1 MRNQLK
7 SLGRRILT
15 PRGGLI
21 AGLAV
26 ILLGNAAVLARVAYN
41 RTGEPEV
48 WTFSE
53 REFSRSWRYYH
64 RRNSENSGI
73 TLHLSWQGAP
83 TGSLNDT
90 GYRRLGRNVP
100 VDRSQLEAL
109 GYATEYDC
117 GFPSGRRP
125 DRIERRVWVALELD
139 GPAHRRHIAELE
151 RHLKEQTDEA
161 DTEPS
166 KSEQRRLEVIR
177 KRLDDLEHRSSR
189 LYAVDMALGEGALK
203 QRYGEDGRYLILP
216 AVVMPRYDCKEE
228 TSVYIRRLFNTSIH
242 VPKRHRA
249 TFERLIERGSRDS
262 TRPFEV
268 TVAYGR
274 LHEPWLQNIN
284 PGRGGIDQTSPVGK

>member
-7 SLGRRILT
+7 TFGRRILT
-15 PRGGLI
+15 ARGGLI

-53 REFSRSWRYYH
+53 REFSRTWRYYH
-64 RRNSENSGI
+64 RRNRENSGI

-83 TGSLNDT
+83 AGPLDDT
-90 GYRRLGRNVP
+90 GYRRFGRSVP
-100 VDRSQLEAL
+100 VDRAQLEAL

-117 GFPSGRRP
+117 ERPADRRP

-139 GPAHRRHIAELE
+139 GPAHRRHIARVK
-151 RHLKEQTDEA
+151 RHLEEQVAEA
-161 DTEPS
+161 GAEPS
-166 KSEQRRLEVIR
+166 EAQQRRLGVIR

-189 LYAVDMALGEGALK
+189 LYAVGLVLDEREME
-203 QRYGEDGRYLILP
+203 QRYREGGRHLILP
-216 AVVMPRYDCKEE
+216 AVVMPEHDCK
-228 TSVYIRRLFNTSIH
+228 TVNSVFVRRLFNTSIH

-249 TFERLIERGSRDS
+249 TFERLTESGSRDPA
-262 TRPFEV
+262 RPFEV

-274 LHEPWLQNIN
+274 LNEPWLEDIS
-284 PGRGGIDQTSPVGK
+284 PGRRVD